1 MVFVVE
7 VPRTHGDTQNDL
19 IVGNATPHV
28 EVLRREIDR
37 EVVGYLILHAFE
49 HGDLTAE
56 SR

>member
-7 VPRTHGDTQNDL
+7 VPRTHRDTQNDL

-49 HGDLTAE
+49 HRELTAD